1 MKKKLFTAILS
12 VSLFSTI
19 AASSA
24 FAMHDPGGGGGS
36 GGGGGGGGGGGSG
49 HGCPNICLERP

>member
-1 MKKKLFTAILS
+1 MYQFKKGWCNNMKKKLFTAILS

-24 FAMHDPGGGGGS
+24 FAMHDPGGGGG
-36 GGGGGGGGGGGSG
+36 GG
-49 HGCPNICLERP
+49 HGCPHICLERP